1 MLKKRTNRVATAKSD
16 LPGIDDVGGLK
27 RSLGFSLRRAQLSA
41 YKDYGR
47 FMDALNLRPAQF
59 SVLLLIRE
67 NPGFSQSKIGQILG
81 IQRANFVSLL
91 DELEKRGWVE
101 RRSSQK
107 DRRSFAL
114 HLTRAGEAFMK
125 QANAMHLELEEAL
138 KQRLG
143 EEDSKLLL
151 RLLSDFVDAGHG
163 D

>member
-1 MLKKRTNRVATAKSD
+1 MLKKRTNRVAPAESS
-16 LPGIDDVGGLK
+16 LPEVDDTGGLK

-47 FMDALNLRPAQF
+47 FMDALKLRPAQF
-59 SVLLLIRE
+59 SVMLLIRE
-67 NPGFSQSKIGQILG
+67 NPGFSQSTIGQILG

-114 HLTRAGEAFMK
+114 HLTKQGDAFMK
-125 QANAMHLELEEAL
+125 QANAVHSELENAL
-138 KQRLG
+138 RRRLG
-143 EEDSKLLL
+143 EQDSKLLL
-151 RLLSDFVDAGHG
+151 RLLNEFASAAHDD
-163 D
+163 